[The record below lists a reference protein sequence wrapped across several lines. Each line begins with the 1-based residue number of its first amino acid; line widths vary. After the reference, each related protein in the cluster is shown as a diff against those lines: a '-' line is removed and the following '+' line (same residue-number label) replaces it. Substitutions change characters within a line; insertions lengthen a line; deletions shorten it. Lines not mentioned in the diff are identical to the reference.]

1 MDALEVGVAKLA
13 EREARGLRT
22 ADAPSA
28 RALSTY
34 SSSRMASVLACTT
47 RVKRGT

>member
-1 MDALEVGVAKLA
+1 MIRAA
-13 EREARGLRT
+13 E
-22 ADAPSA
+22 APRA

-34 SSSRMASVLACTT
+34 SISRMASVLAWTT